1 MFHDLELEDECAK
14 IIDKFPGV
22 VDRNLR
28 NNRTP
33 QQNTNGN
40 QLLRK
45 GQKSKFSTV
54 ASQNNC
60 SSMYPLQPIRE
71 NGETMDVEEQMPEL
85 VDDSENEVSSTR
97 GSEQS
102 QPLRIF
108 GQVQLNNIGEIL
120 GIPLQ
125 THMYS

>member
-14 IIDKFPGV
+14 IIDKFLGV

-28 NNRTP
+28 DNRTP

-40 QLLRK
+40 HFLKK
-45 GQKSKFSTV
+45 GQKPKFSTA

-60 SSMYPLQPIRE
+60 SSMHPLNSIRE
-71 NGETMDVEEQMPEL
+71 NGETMHMEEQMPEL
-85 VDDSENEVSSTR
+85 VDDSENEFSSTR
-97 GSEQS
+97 ES

-108 GQVQLNNIGEIL
+108 GQA
-120 GIPLQ
+120 
-125 THMYS
+125 